1 LLFKFNLHR
10 YTEALVDADGQ
21 WSVWKNPVPGSLT
34 SPTAAVAAAELD
46 FFHAKAGGAGVAA
59 EGEDVD
65 ALEGEDDDEAL
76 GDMDEEEYYVE
87 MERRRQAKRKA
98 AAAAKRGAGEAA
110 IAGIAAV
117 PTPQPPFQVGS
128 VPSAAAAE
136 KDAAYAAGAAPGPSR
151 RFLCYNML
159 GTVVSTGEAGSDF
172 NSVGA
177 VELVRI

>member
-76 GDMDEEEYYVE
+76 GDMD
-87 MERRRQAKRKA
+87 A
-98 AAAAKRGAGEAA
+98 AEAA
-110 IAGIAAV
+110 VAGIAAA